1 MKKNN
6 VLVSIDLGT
15 SKTTVLVGDFDDTG
29 ELNIVGLGNTE
40 SNGIDKGIV
49 VKPKDAILG
58 LKKSIYD
65 AETSSGVRIDSAIV
79 NIGGQHLESKNISDF
94 LTFGSNQK
102 EIDEIDILTLVDKV
116 SERVN
121 QEQYKVIHIIPKKFI
136 LDDEDEVIDPKGF
149 IASKIL
155 GEFHVVL
162 CKVNTYANFKKVI
175 ESAGIK
181 VIDFVANPIASA
193 ASTLYQEEK
202 EMGVLLIDIGG
213 GTTDIAVLKNGSF
226 EFIKTIPVGGNRIT
240 LDIAHRFRISKSD
253 AEELKIDFGLAI
265 VEALTENKIL
275 EINPIGSEEIIEI
288 SQYELVDTIEA
299 RLEEIFNIVK
309 QEVEAANLL
318 DKINGGVVI
327 TGGVANTPYIKELA
341 ASIFNTDVRI
351 GKPKDY
357 RGFSDKLNYPEYSTP
372 IGIML
377 FKKNNFNFEKKSV
390 AIKEESDI
398 LSILKNI
405 LEKIKS
411 IF

>member
-6 VLVSIDLGT
+6 VLVSVDIGT
-15 SKTTVLVGDFDDTG
+15 SKTAVLVGDFDDTG

-40 SNGIDKGIV
+40 SKGIDKGIV
-49 VKPKDAILG
+49 VKPSDVILS
-58 LKKSIYD
+58 LKKSIHD

-79 NIGGQHLESKNISDF
+79 NLGGPHLEFQNVSDF
-94 LTFGSNQK
+94 LTFGTNQK
-102 EIDEIDILTLVDKV
+102 EIDDIDISTLVDKI
-116 SERVN
+116 SEKLN

-136 LDDEDEVIDPKGF
+136 LDDEDEVIDPRGF

-162 CKVNTYANFKKVI
+162 CKVNTYANLKKVI
-175 ESAGIK
+175 ESASVR
-181 VIDFVANPIASA
+181 VIDFVANPVASS
-193 ASTLYQEEK
+193 ASTLYPEEK

-213 GTTDIAVLKNGSF
+213 GTTDIAVLKDGSF

-253 AEELKIDFGLAI
+253 AEELKIEFGLAI

-275 EINPIGSEEIIEI
+275 EINPIGSEEIVEI

-299 RLEEIFNIVK
+299 RLEEIFSIVK
-309 QEVEAANLL
+309 QEVEGANLL

-357 RGFSDKLNYPEYSTP
+357 RGFSDKLNQPEYSTP

-390 AIKEESDI
+390 AVKEESDI
-398 LSILKNI
+398 LSIFKNI